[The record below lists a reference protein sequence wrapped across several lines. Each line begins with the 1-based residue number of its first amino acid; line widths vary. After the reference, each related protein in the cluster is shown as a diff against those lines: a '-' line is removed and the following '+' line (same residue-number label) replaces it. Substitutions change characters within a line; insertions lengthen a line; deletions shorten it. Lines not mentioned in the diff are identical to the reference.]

1 MEPEIYK
8 QYQEMVA
15 EYKKAAWGIFDENL
29 SYRQEVELA
38 DAYYGDAGYVSRYME
53 TLEKP
58 VLLQKIGI
66 FRNVDGQP
74 LSTDDKK

>member
-74 LSTDDKK
+74 LVQMIKK